1 MAVKIEDLF
10 TMIASTAES
19 IKILADTDLPQVKE
33 VLYED
38 KPLLEG
44 CPSRASM
51 AELILR
57 GMKGRIEELTELL
70 AMLDTEI
77 WAGWKDKH

>member
-1 MAVKIEDLF
+1 MAIKKEDLF
-10 TMIASTAES
+10 VMISSTAQS
-19 IKILADTDLPQVKE
+19 VKILANTDLPQVKE
-33 VLYED
+33 ILYED
-38 KPLLEG
+38 KPLPEG

-57 GMKGRIEELTELL
+57 GIKGRIEELTELL
-70 AMLDTEI
+70 DDLDKQI